1 MPRNYTIEEDLEF
14 GLTAETDLLNTL
26 RSFFKNNFYKI
37 DNPRSPWDYQND
49 THFFEMKSRR
59 NNKDTYPTTMIPKNK
74 VRHPN
79 TIFLF
84 NFYDGVYYIH
94 YDKDLFDTFECRLNQ
109 RQSNSNHTNRIQ
121 ETYFIP
127 VKLLSPICLVE

>member
-14 GLTAETDLLNTL
+14 GLTAEKKLLRGLQNY
-26 RSFFKNNFYKI
+26 FGKNFYKE
-37 DNPRSPWDYQND
+37 NNLRCRWDYRND

-94 YDKDLFDTFECRLNQ
+94 YDKDLFDTFECRLNK
-109 RQSNSNHTNRIQ
+109 RESNSNHENREQ